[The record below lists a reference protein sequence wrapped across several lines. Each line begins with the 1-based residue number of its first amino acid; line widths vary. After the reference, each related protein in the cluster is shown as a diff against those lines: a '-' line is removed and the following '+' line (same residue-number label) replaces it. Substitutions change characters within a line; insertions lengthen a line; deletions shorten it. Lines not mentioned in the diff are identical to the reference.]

1 MRLVKAKEM
10 QEIDGHAINVL
21 GIPGI
26 VLMENAARG
35 VCEVIYQKVEG
46 TSALIVCGK
55 GNNGGDG
62 LAVARNL
69 YNLGYD
75 VEVILTAPVDELKGD
90 ARKNAEI
97 LSALPVPIHVVNTK
111 EKLFELYAFAKEAD
125 FVVDALFGTGLTKP
139 LSGFYAELVDFI
151 NSLNKTVVSVDIPS
165 GLSADSGSVIGPHVK
180 ADYTVTFAYPKVAH
194 VIPPACYSVGEL
206 FIVDISIPEDVG
218 NLIGPERFLL
228 TLDEVAF
235 TYPIREIMSHK
246 YTYGHLAVVG
256 GSKGKTGA
264 PSMAA
269 LAALRTGAGLSTVIV
284 PESLNEVFEVKLTE
298 VMSLPVKDDGKGYF
312 GLDSLS
318 SVLSQIEKG
327 KFSAVVVG
335 PGLGN
340 SENAYQFARQLIK
353 ELNLPM
359 VIDADGINALA
370 GSTEILSH
378 KEVPVVLTPHVG
390 EFSRLTGLTKEEII
404 ENLVDCATD
413 FAVHHGVVV
422 VLKSGRTVVATPS
435 GRTFVNTIGNPGMA
449 TAGTG
454 DVLAGVIGALLGMGV
469 DADDAAKFGVY
480 LHSLA
485 GDVAALELSQEA
497 LIATDLIDYL
507 PRAIKRVKEFE
518 HNPPK
523 HSLAFITSLKEVVGG
538 V

>member
-10 QEIDGHAINVL
+10 QELDSHTINVL

-35 VCEVIYQKVEG
+35 VCEVIYQKVSG

-62 LAVARNL
+62 LAIARNL

-75 VEVILTAPVDELKGD
+75 VEVILTAPIDDLKGD

-97 LSALPVPIHVVNTK
+97 LSALPVPIHVVNSK
-111 EKLFELYAFAKEAD
+111 EKLFELFAFAREAD

-139 LSGFYAELVDFI
+139 LSGFYAELADFI

-180 ADYTVTFAYPKVAH
+180 ADFTVTFGYPKLAH
-194 VIPPACYSVGEL
+194 VIPPACYNVGEL
-206 FIVDISIPEDVG
+206 YIVDISIPEDIG
-218 NLIGPERFLL
+218 NLIGPDRFLL
-228 TLDEVAF
+228 TLDDVAF
-235 TYPIREIMSHK
+235 TYPVREVMSHK
-246 YTYGHLAVVG
+246 YTYGHVAVVG

-264 PSMAA
+264 PTMAA

-284 PESLNEVFEVKLTE
+284 PDSLNDIFEVKLTE

-318 SVLSQIEKG
+318 SVLSHIEKG

-335 PGLGN
+335 PGLGS
-340 SENAYQFARQLIK
+340 SEDTYQFARQLVK

-370 GSTEILSH
+370 DSTEILSH
-378 KEVPVVLTPHVG
+378 KEVPVILTPHVG
-390 EFSRLTGLTKEEII
+390 EFSRLTGLPKEEIL
-404 ENLVDCATD
+404 ENLVDVAAD
-413 FAVHHGVVV
+413 FARHHGVVV

-435 GRTFVNTIGNPGMA
+435 GKTFVNTIGNPGMA

-469 DADDAAKFGVY
+469 DPEDAAKFGVY

-485 GDVAALELSQEA
+485 GDIAAVGLTEEG

-507 PRAIKRVKEFE
+507 PKAIQKVKAYEK
-518 HNPPK
+518 NPPK
-523 HSLAFITSLKEVVGG
+523 HSLAFVTSLKEVVGG